1 MALID
6 RVVFW
11 GATGQAKVLRD
22 VIGSSGPRLVALFEN
37 SRDVSSPWP
46 DVPLFYGTEGLT
58 AWLAQQRELTGIG
71 CLVAIGGNRGGD
83 RVHIQR
89 DLQARGLPPII
100 ARHRTA
106 FVAESARVGA
116 GSQILANAVV
126 AVDAVL
132 GEACIVNTAATVDH
146 ECRLGNGVHV
156 CPGAHL
162 AGLVEV
168 GDNVMIGTGA
178 IVLPRIKLGAD
189 ATIGAGAT
197 VTKDVAP
204 GDCVVGV
211 PARSIRAR

>member
-1 MALID
+1 
-6 RVVFW
+6 
-11 GATGQAKVLRD
+11 
-22 VIGSSGPRLVALFEN
+22 
-37 SRDVSSPWP
+37 
-46 DVPLFYGTEGLT
+46 
-58 AWLAQQRELTGIG
+58 
-71 CLVAIGGNRGGD
+71 
-83 RVHIQR
+83 
-89 DLQARGLPPII
+89 
-100 ARHRTA
+100 
-106 FVAESARVGA
+106 
-116 GSQILANAVV
+116 V

-146 ECRLGNGVHV
+146 ECRLGDGVHV

-168 GDNVMIGTGA
+168 GNNVMIGTGA
-178 IVLPRIKLGAD
+178 IVLPRIKIGAD